1 MIDERYTVD
10 ECECCKYYGTEECA
24 FCMYG
29 GLCLNF
35 ESKEDEDGEDR

>member
-10 ECECCKYYGTEECA
+10 ECDYCRYKGTDGCVL
-24 FCMYG
+24 CMYG

-35 ESKEDEDGEDR
+35 ESKEDVDDEDR